1 MNHMETPKGRIHFS
15 DVILFI
21 IFLLLLA
28 LPGYLCYQVLIQKNT
43 HEDKTT
49 DNQKVQENT
58 PEEKES
64 AQDNTQSVTNPYV
77 DFTREIEQQ
86 TAYIAVPTKIDTNN
100 PPSIIL
106 YSHGSD
112 VQVIA
117 DMNDPDMLDL
127 QSYGKY
133 FASQN
138 YIFAASNEH
147 GANWGSTD
155 SINDMKNL
163 EDWIR
168 SHYMTQEKIYL
179 IGHSMGGLPTMHFA
193 IKYPETIL
201 KIALLAPTTR
211 TYEWDQDS
219 VNAIKN
225 IPIQIWHGT
234 ADVNIP
240 LQSSIDFVTYM
251 QNLGKDINLIQ
262 LQGKNHNDVKT
273 GYKDQILDFF
283 KKSSS

>member
-1 MNHMETPKGRIHFS
+1 MDKLKGRIHFN

-28 LPGYLCYQVLIQKNT
+28 LPGYLCYQVIVQKNT
-43 HEDKTT
+43 SKETT
-49 DNQKVQENT
+49 TTSSNTSQESNNEGNNVQEET
-58 PEEKES
+58 PVVE
-64 AQDNTQSVTNPYV
+64 NPYV
-77 DFTREIEQQ
+77 DFTREVEEQ

-100 PPSIIL
+100 PPAIIL

-155 SINDMKNL
+155 SVDDMQNL
-163 EDWIR
+163 ENWVKA
-168 SHYMTQEKIYL
+168 HYITQEKVYL

-193 IKYPETIL
+193 LKYPENIY

-211 TYEWDQDS
+211 TYEWNQENVDL
-219 VNAIKN
+219 IKD
-225 IPIQIWHGT
+225 IPIQIWHGSS
-234 ADVNIP
+234 DVNIS
-240 LQSSIDFVTYM
+240 LQSSIDFVSYM
-251 QNLGKDINLIQ
+251 QNLGKNINLIQ

-273 GYKDQILDFF
+273 GYKDQILTFF
-283 KKSSS
+283 KSTD

>member
-1 MNHMETPKGRIHFS
+1 MDKLKGRIHFS

-28 LPGYLCYQVLIQKNT
+28 LPGYLCYQVIVQKNT
-43 HEDKTT
+43 SKETT
-49 DNQKVQENT
+49 TTSSNTSQESNKEENNVQEET
-58 PEEKES
+58 PVVE
-64 AQDNTQSVTNPYV
+64 NPYV
-77 DFTREIEQQ
+77 DFTREVEEQ

-100 PPSIIL
+100 PPAIIL

-155 SINDMKNL
+155 SVDDMQNL
-163 EDWIR
+163 ENWVKA
-168 SHYMTQEKIYL
+168 HYITQEKVYL

-193 IKYPETIL
+193 LKYPENVY

-211 TYEWDQDS
+211 TYEWNQENVDI
-219 VNAIKN
+219 IKD
-225 IPIQIWHGT
+225 IPIQIWHGSS
-234 ADVNIP
+234 DVNIS
-240 LQSSIDFVTYM
+240 LQSSIDFVSYM
-251 QNLGKDINLIQ
+251 QNLGKNINLIQ

-273 GYKDQILDFF
+273 GYKDQILTFF
-283 KKSSS
+283 KSTD

>member
-1 MNHMETPKGRIHFS
+1 MDKLKGRIHFS

-28 LPGYLCYQVLIQKNT
+28 LPGYLCYQVIVQKNT
-43 HEDKTT
+43 SKETT
-49 DNQKVQENT
+49 TTSSNTSQESNKEENNVQEET
-58 PEEKES
+58 PVVE
-64 AQDNTQSVTNPYV
+64 NPYV
-77 DFTREIEQQ
+77 DFTREVEEQ

-100 PPSIIL
+100 PPAIIL

-155 SINDMKNL
+155 SVDDMQNL
-163 EDWIR
+163 ENWVKA
-168 SHYMTQEKIYL
+168 HYITQEKVYL

-193 IKYPETIL
+193 LKYPENIY

-211 TYEWDQDS
+211 TYEWNQENVDI
-219 VNAIKN
+219 IKD
-225 IPIQIWHGT
+225 IPIQIWHGSS
-234 ADVNIP
+234 DVNIS
-240 LQSSIDFVTYM
+240 LQSSIDFVSYM
-251 QNLGKDINLIQ
+251 QNLGKNINLIQ

-273 GYKDQILDFF
+273 GYKDQILTFF
-283 KKSSS
+283 KSTD